1 MEIKILEKTK
11 DTLKLEVSGEDH
23 TLCNALRKE
32 LWEDK
37 TVEVAGYNMKHPLIS
52 EPEIIVEVKSGDP
65 VKALLKAVDGLKK
78 KNKDI
83 LVEIKN
89 LK

>member
-1 MEIKILEKTK
+1 MEIRVLEKTK
-11 DTLKLEVSGEDH
+11 DKLIIEVVGEDH

-37 TVEVAGYNMKHPLIS
+37 TIEVAGYNMKHPLIS
-52 EPEIIVEVKSGDP
+52 EPEIIVETKGGDP

-78 KNKDI
+78 RNKDI